1 MDTND
6 DLRVKYYST
15 NDLSAG
21 FYLKRIED
29 IICNF
34 VVEKKRVDIN
44 DINEIIEL
52 YNIQQFFHN
61 RIYSI
66 HWTKQQLNDYSE
78 IVSDF
83 SKAIGKFFSRINID
97 TIESMFDT
105 IYYDY
110 RNDFWKLIE
119 KYKVY
124 DKISVEQFRKII
136 LNKHFILNDVLKCKN
151 IVKKFSDEII
161 TYMEKNPFCA
171 EIILSYYLE
180 KHDRN
185 IESLYFPVELSNE
198 KKTLILDKY
207 IASNSSNINYLKLIF
222 ESNSTNNLRLPDRLK
237 LKAKRKYDEEIETL
251 FKEGTGFEY
260 GAKVS
265 FSNKIDE
272 KFKFETDDNRI
283 LSVLYSAKWI
293 KENLDYPTLLNN
305 FIYLFGYTDL
315 QFRSLHVS
323 RESQMSIIEKYLG
336 IKGRKEYPTGIA
348 FQQIQMLAQLQMIGY
363 CNELEKYNI
372 FLEDIIEWFFCN
384 YLEEEFNVKGF
395 CFNKSSHTVSYLEK
409 CRNIA
414 AEFDNILKRFK
425 IYCEDGEIDDELLH
439 ISTEH
444 IFIKDIPSMLS
455 NKYIYP
461 CGNDYQTI
469 SNLLF
474 SDQSIIHY
482 LPKLSNNYNSFYCL
496 LEKENVYYD
505 MFEDYQIPSIDW
517 LIDHNIIKIDNKK
530 RIMPYWEKIKILNE
544 LYQHDVVCFSYMKKY
559 QSIIMELNKMGLV
572 QFSSSLFSR
581 PEQDYYNYLFNKS
594 EFDNGLDI
602 RNSYTHGTQKVDENQ
617 NKQDY
622 FIFLRIM
629 ILIVI
634 KINEEFCLKYPK
646 NK

>member
-44 DINEIIEL
+44 EIIEL

-83 SKAIGKFFSRINID
+83 SKVIGKFFSEINID

-151 IVKKFSDEII
+151 IVKKFSGEII

-272 KFKFETDDNRI
+272 EFKFETDDNRI

-602 RNSYTHGTQKVDENQ
+602 RNSYTHGTQRVDENQ

>member
-83 SKAIGKFFSRINID
+83 SKVIGKFFSRINID

-237 LKAKRKYDEEIETL
+237 LKAKRKYDEERETL

-272 KFKFETDDNRI
+272 EFKFETDDNRI

-323 RESQMSIIEKYLG
+323 RESQMSIIEKVLG

-602 RNSYTHGTQKVDENQ
+602 RNSYTHGTQRVDENQ